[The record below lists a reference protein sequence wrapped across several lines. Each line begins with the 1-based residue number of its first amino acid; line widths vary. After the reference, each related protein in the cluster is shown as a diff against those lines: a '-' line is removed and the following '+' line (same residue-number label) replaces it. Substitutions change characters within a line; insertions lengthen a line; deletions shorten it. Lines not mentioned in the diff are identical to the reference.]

1 MAEVMVPAW
10 VCACGVSVTA
20 SPGDPAPIGDLA
32 AVEGWTEV
40 GDGTHYCPACLAGLK
55 VHDPEPH
62 CATCGYEDREFGP
75 WCRRCYAV
83 AVGHVYLR
91 VGDGT
96 HYCPACL
103 AGLKVHDP
111 EPHCATCGYEDREFG
126 PWCRRCYAVAVG
138 HVYLRLAEMSTGEDD
153 GPAVGAGEAGLLADL
168 GAAAARGLLA
178 VVASDG

>member
-32 AVEGWTEV
+32 AVEGWTE
-40 GDGTHYCPACLAGLK
+40 
-55 VHDPEPH
+55 
-62 CATCGYEDREFGP
+62 
-75 WCRRCYAV
+75 
-83 AVGHVYLR
+83 